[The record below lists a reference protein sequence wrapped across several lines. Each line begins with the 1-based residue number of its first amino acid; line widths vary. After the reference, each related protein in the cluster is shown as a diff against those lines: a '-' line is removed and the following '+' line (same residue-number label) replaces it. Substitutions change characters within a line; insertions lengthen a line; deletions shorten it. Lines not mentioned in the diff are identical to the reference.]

1 MRFNSNNYHS
11 FNESVKSV
19 QNEDLQTPERV
30 KEIRD
35 KDDKLTKGYKR
46 FHGVVIIPNDKKRA
60 EVTQKRKENFDLD
73 RKERNS
79 KQLYGKGGKV
89 VKQSV
94 KEDVQTLA
102 RHKEM
107 REKIRRAAQYTKM
120 YPTDAYD
127 KILPGYKEQDRGEK
141 LSVHHQ
147 YGKGGKAKR
156 IKEETEQVDELS
168 KGLLKRYKAAATVN
182 ADNLEK
188 EGDYYARHL
197 QGKMKDAEMGK
208 RDPVTPKEKKLSMKI
223 RDRMHKKSDARRE
236 KIGQAERKLGENVEQ
251 VDELS
256 KPLLKRYVKAATSN
270 VISRQWK
277 GDPADG
283 QSRTQRSVKIG
294 RAADKI
300 RGVSRPK
307 VKVFDEETEQVDEA
321 GQAKLYRMRYSHGRA
336 RRRGDT
342 KKKDAM
348 GIATYDKQTKEDA
361 KDLNRTGSAFGM
373 RVKRLAGNRKAM
385 GYSESTLIGKQ
396 KPMPNL
402 SADELYV
409 KHYNN
414 FTAKQKTFLKSFI
427 ARWEKVERINGKL
440 DYQNLE
446 KEYKTWLSK
455 NTLAVKEIKE
465 ETERAAEARHKRL
478 MKMDIPGTFGDR
490 DLRDRIKAAKAAR
503 AEKKKTQ
510 ERIWGNMKR

>member
-94 KEDVQTLA
+94 KEDV
-102 RHKEM
+102 
-107 REKIRRAAQYTKM
+107 
-120 YPTDAYD
+120 
-127 KILPGYKEQDRGEK
+127 
-141 LSVHHQ
+141 
-147 YGKGGKAKR
+147 
-156 IKEETEQVDELS
+156 
-168 KGLLKRYKAAATVN
+168 
-182 ADNLEK
+182 
-188 EGDYYARHL
+188 
-197 QGKMKDAEMGK
+197 
-208 RDPVTPKEKKLSMKI
+208 
-223 RDRMHKKSDARRE
+223 
-236 KIGQAERKLGENVEQ
+236 EQ

-321 GQAKLYRMRYSHGRA
+321 GHSQ
-336 RRRGDT
+336 DT
-342 KKKDAM
+342 K
-348 GIATYDKQTKEDA
+348 A
-361 KDLNRTGSAFGM
+361 K
-373 RVKRLAGNRKAM
+373 
-385 GYSESTLIGKQ
+385 YSS
-396 KPMPNL
+396 
-402 SADELYV
+402 
-409 KHYNN
+409 
-414 FTAKQKTFLKSFI
+414 
-427 ARWEKVERINGKL
+427 
-440 DYQNLE
+440 
-446 KEYKTWLSK
+446 
-455 NTLAVKEIKE
+455 
-465 ETERAAEARHKRL
+465 
-478 MKMDIPGTFGDR
+478 
-490 DLRDRIKAAKAAR
+490 
-503 AEKKKTQ
+503 
-510 ERIWGNMKR
+510 

>member
-107 REKIRRAAQYTKM
+107 
-120 YPTDAYD
+120 
-127 KILPGYKEQDRGEK
+127 
-141 LSVHHQ
+141 
-147 YGKGGKAKR
+147 
-156 IKEETEQVDELS
+156 
-168 KGLLKRYKAAATVN
+168 
-182 ADNLEK
+182 
-188 EGDYYARHL
+188 
-197 QGKMKDAEMGK
+197 
-208 RDPVTPKEKKLSMKI
+208 
-223 RDRMHKKSDARRE
+223 RE